1 MPPPAGRLASQAIHI
16 VANPAP
22 ISLAESKLI
31 LGALQKFGEVVT
43 FRNLKYDTTNTSKAP
58 TRPILAIFDSPDA
71 AKQALSSSPLTIR
84 LPSTDPDAAHTH
96 NYDAQFEPSSQ
107 SRTRRPDSRS
117 KPDFLRCEILPSR
130 HNHES
135 ALQRNPFHGT
145 FRVYDSTYQYRD
157 LVKTGIPLKE
167 LADETMSRKRH
178 EPFRVK
184 RQMMKENKRLG
195 ATSLMRLYREGLGE
209 NIVEEGKEGN
219 VQGEE
224 AGSGNR
230 TEAGVDRLGE
240 R

>member
-1 MPPPAGRLASQAIHI
+1 MPSPARRLASQSIHI
-16 VANPAP
+16 VANPNP

-31 LGALQKFGEVVT
+31 LSALQKFGEVVT

-84 LPSTDPDAAHTH
+84 LPNTDPAHTH
-96 NYDAQFEPSSQ
+96 NHDAQFESPPPSRAQ
-107 SRTRRPDSRS
+107 KAYARA
-117 KPDFLRCEILPSR
+117 KPEFLRCEILPSR

-157 LVKTGIPLKE
+157 LMKTGIPLKE

-209 NIVEEGKEGN
+209 SILEDGKEGH
-219 VQGEE
+219 VQEE
-224 AGSGNR
+224 AGR
-230 TEAGVDRLGE
+230 EDREEAGVDRLGE

>member
-1 MPPPAGRLASQAIHI
+1 MSYAERRLASQAIHI

-31 LGALQKFGEVVT
+31 LSALQKFGEVVT
-43 FRNLKYDTTNTSKAP
+43 FRNLKEQNNAHAP
-58 TRPILAIFDSPDA
+58 HPRHLRLPDA

-84 LPSTDPDAAHTH
+84 LPNTDPDAAHTPNH
-96 NYDAQFEPSSQ
+96 DSQFEPSSQ
-107 SRTRRPDSRS
+107 SRTRRPDSRF

-178 EPFRVK
+178 EPFRLK

-209 NIVEEGKEGN
+209 SILEEGSEGRA
-219 VQGEE
+219 QEE
-224 AGSGNR
+224 DGSGDR
-230 TEAGVDRLGE
+230 AKAGVDRLGE

>member
-1 MPPPAGRLASQAIHI
+1 MPSPAGRLASQAIHI
-16 VANPAP
+16 VANPSP
-22 ISLAESKLI
+22 INLAESKLI
-31 LGALQKFGEVVT
+31 LNALQKFGEVVT

-71 AKQALSSSPLTIR
+71 AKQAISSSPLTIR
-84 LPSTDPDAAHTH
+84 LPNTDPAHTH
-96 NYDAQFEPSSQ
+96 NHDTQSEPSSPL
-107 SRTRRPDSRS
+107 RARKPDARS
-117 KPDFLRCEILPSR
+117 KPEFLRCEILPSR

-209 NIVEEGKEGN
+209 NIVED
-219 VQGEE
+219 GEE
-224 AGSGNR
+224 GHLQEEDESGNR
-230 TEAGVDRLGE
+230 AEPGVDRLGE